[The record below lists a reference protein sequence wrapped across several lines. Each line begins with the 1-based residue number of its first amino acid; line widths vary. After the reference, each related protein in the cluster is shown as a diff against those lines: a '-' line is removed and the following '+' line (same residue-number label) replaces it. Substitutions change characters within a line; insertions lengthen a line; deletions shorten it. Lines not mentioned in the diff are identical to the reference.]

1 MRFRGDPQQELQESQ
16 SGMGSF
22 TSEAVLASS
31 LMLAVSPLQR
41 PNLYGN
47 GLFFSCNSLDCLNSL
62 SQYSVWPDEHQ
73 CEKGRE
79 VGGIT
84 IDLFQCAGLFK
95 IAEICQLT
103 PLSGTAVQT
112 FVCLSLLAIAV
123 EAAQELLTLP

>member
-95 IAEICQLT
+95 IAEICQPT

-123 EAAQELLTLP
+123 GAAQELLTLP

>member
-47 GLFFSCNSLDCLNSL
+47 GL
-62 SQYSVWPDEHQ
+62 
-73 CEKGRE
+73 
-79 VGGIT
+79 
-84 IDLFQCAGLFK
+84 LFPA
-95 IAEICQLT
+95 IHW
-103 PLSGTAVQT
+103 TA
-112 FVCLSLLAIAV
+112 
-123 EAAQELLTLP
+123 LTLCRSTLCGQTSTSVRREGR

>member
-1 MRFRGDPQQELQESQ
+1 
-16 SGMGSF
+16 MGSF

-95 IAEICQLT
+95 IAEICQPT

>member
-1 MRFRGDPQQELQESQ
+1 
-16 SGMGSF
+16 MGSF
-22 TSEAVLASS
+22 TSEAVLTSS

-47 GLFFSCNSLDCLNSL
+47 GLLFPAIHWTALTLCPSTL
-62 SQYSVWPDEHQ
+62 SVWPDEHQ

-84 IDLFQCAGLFK
+84 IDPFQCAGLFK
-95 IAEICQLT
+95 IAEICQPT

-112 FVCLSLLAIAV
+112 FVCLSLLAVAV
-123 EAAQELLTLP
+123 GAAQELLTLP

>member
-95 IAEICQLT
+95 IAEICQPT